1 MLGIR
6 DMEENKERQRRERLY
21 PEGLADSRGLL
32 SGWGE
37 EHKTFLKE
45 VPFEMF
51 SEGWVG
57 FQ

>member
-6 DMEENKERQRRERLY
+6 DMEENKERQRRERLS
-21 PEGLADSRGLL
+21 PEGGSRGLL

-37 EHKTFLKE
+37 EHKTILKE

-57 FQ
+57 